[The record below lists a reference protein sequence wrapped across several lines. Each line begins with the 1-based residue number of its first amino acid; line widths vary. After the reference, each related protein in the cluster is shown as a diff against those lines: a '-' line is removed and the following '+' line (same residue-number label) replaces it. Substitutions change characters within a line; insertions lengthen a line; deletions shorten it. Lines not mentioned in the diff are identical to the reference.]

1 MTGYADYLFLLSPPE
16 AIKHEILRYKKA
28 SARLIGD
35 YKSMDSPA
43 HISILHIERQKPFFA
58 NTTIGHMEK
67 KLYIMPP
74 VLLHVD
80 GFKYFTHLHSKM
92 TIYAHIRSNPAVEAW
107 FTLLKK
113 NLNIKKALV
122 PHITI
127 ARDIPEADFNTLWL
141 HFRHKKLFEPFWI
154 NELKVVQRETFGSFP
169 KWEKF
174 KTFPFKG
181 TKSFEY
187 LASGVENQAEVKD
200 EPENQINLF

>member
-1 MTGYADYLFLLSPPE
+1 MTSYADYLFLLSPPE
-16 AIKHEILRYKKA
+16 NIKHEILRYKKA
-28 SARLIGD
+28 SARLIGN

-43 HISILHIERQKPFFA
+43 HISIQHAERQKPFFA
-58 NTTIGHMEK
+58 NTNVSHMEK

-80 GFKYFTHLHSKM
+80 GFKYFTHLHSKK
-92 TIYAHIRSNPAVEAW
+92 TIYAHIRSSPAVEAW

-127 ARDIPEADFNTLWL
+127 ARDIPEADFNTLWP
-141 HFRHKKLFEPFWI
+141 HFRHKKLVEPFWI
-154 NELKVVQRETFGSFP
+154 NELKIVQRETFGSFP

-174 KTFPFKG
+174 KTCPFKG

-187 LASGVENQAEVKD
+187 LGSGVEKLPEVKD
-200 EPENQINLF
+200 EPENQIDLF